1 MARNAAGKWCI
12 KLNRIKKVLKGWG
25 DNVKGHTKKYKII
38 LQSEL
43 NNIEKL
49 EEDDILPAMMLD
61 RKTFI
66 QAELMRLLE
75 EEELYW
81 HKRANDNW
89 LLQGDNNTNYFHK
102 KGNGKKR
109 KNIIFNLEKDGE
121 RIDKDEDII
130 SHATGYYKE
139 LFGPSDSPMFSLDSE
154 CWEQEEKV
162 IEEENATLTRKFTE
176 EERKHV
182 VKTMKK
188 PQLQDQIIFQ

>member
-1 MARNAAGKWCI
+1 
-12 KLNRIKKVLKGWG
+12 LKGWG

>member
-139 LFGPSDSPMFSLDSE
+139 LFGPSDSPMSSLDSE